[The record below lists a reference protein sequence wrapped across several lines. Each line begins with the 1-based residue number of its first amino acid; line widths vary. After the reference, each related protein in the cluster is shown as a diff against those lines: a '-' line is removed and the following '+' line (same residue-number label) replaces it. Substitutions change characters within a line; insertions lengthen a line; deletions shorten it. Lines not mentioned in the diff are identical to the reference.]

1 MTLAI
6 RWDRTRSPAVAI
18 LEGAIDEA
26 TQLEQLFGEIVSATL
41 IDCSGVDRIN
51 SIGVNNWVQRFTVCA
66 REHPLQV
73 ARLSYPLVMQANSVA
88 NLFEGAEIVSA
99 LAPYFCAA
107 CQTNLLLDVRRTE
120 LPDTAGAPARTCPDC
135 KGPLE
140 FDELDEYFNFLRR
153 RR

>member
-6 RWDRTRSPAVAI
+6 RWDRTSSPAVAT

-26 TQLEQLFGEIVSATL
+26 TQLEQLFGEIVSSTL
-41 IDCSGVDRIN
+41 IDCGGVDRIN

-66 REHPLQV
+66 RDQSLQV
-73 ARLSYPLVMQANSVA
+73 TRLSYPLVMQANSVA
-88 NLFEGAEIVSA
+88 NLFEGAEIISA
-99 LAPYFCAA
+99 LAPYFCGA
-107 CQTNLLLDVRRTE
+107 CQKNLLLDVRRTE
-120 LPDTAGAPARTCPDC
+120 LPEGTGAPTRTCPDC
-135 KGPLE
+135 KAPLE